1 MSINQKRLV
10 DTLLQL
16 VRIDSES
23 GTEKKMQEQ
32 VAAELKKLG
41 CRVVVDNAG
50 KKFTTNAKG
59 NVMGFFPGTVKSA
72 PFVLVAH
79 LDTVKPGC
87 GIKPV
92 VKKDCIVSDGK
103 TILGADDKA
112 GVAIILEVLRVLK
125 ETNVPHP
132 PVEVVFT
139 LCEERGMHGSKNLD
153 YKQLKGREG
162 MILDNEGG
170 DELLIQG
177 PTVNDI
183 IVDITGIA
191 AHAGACPEKGISAFE
206 VAAYAVSHMKLGR
219 IDKETVA
226 NFGAVQ
232 GGQVPNA
239 VMEKIS
245 LIGEARS
252 LDAKKLAKQTA
263 HMKKAFELAVKK
275 YTKKIDGKIC
285 KPVVDFKATS
295 RYPSVQI
302 SKSHPVVK
310 ALLAAAKRLKKPLYP
325 RPSGG
330 GCDANI
336 LSGKGF
342 TVPNLSVGVYG
353 CHTVQEKLVLK
364 EFHSCAEITLA
375 AVTSYKK

>member
-1 MSINQKRLV
+1 MNINQKRLV
-10 DTLLQL
+10 DTFLQL
-16 VRIDSES
+16 VKIDSES
-23 GTEKKMQEQ
+23 GSEKKMQEHA
-32 VAAELKKLG
+32 AAELKKLG

-50 KKFTTNAKG
+50 KNFDTNAKG

-79 LDTVKPGC
+79 LDTVKPGQ

-92 VKKDCIVSDGK
+92 VKKDSIVSDGK

-112 GVAIILEVLRVLK
+112 GVAIILEVLRLLK
-125 ETNVPHP
+125 ESKIPHP

-177 PTVNDI
+177 PTVND
-183 IVDITGIA
+183 VVVEITGIS
-191 AHAGACPEKGISAFE
+191 AHAGACPEKGISALE
-206 VAAYAVSHMKLGR
+206 VAAYAISHMKLGR

-232 GGQVPNA
+232 RGQVPNA

-252 LDAKKLAKQTA
+252 L
-263 HMKKAFELAVKK
+263 KA
-275 YTKKIDGKIC
+275 
-285 KPVVDFKATS
+285 
-295 RYPSVQI
+295 
-302 SKSHPVVK
+302 
-310 ALLAAAKRLKKPLYP
+310 
-325 RPSGG
+325 
-330 GCDANI
+330 
-336 LSGKGF
+336 
-342 TVPNLSVGVYG
+342 
-353 CHTVQEKLVLK
+353 EKLK
-364 EFHSCAEITLA
+364 S
-375 AVTSYKK
+375 KG